1 MILLCAATS
10 IEARACRAGTSNAAQ
25 PIEVLK
31 TGMGLKNAEDALR
44 IRLQNGAS
52 QPRPS
57 LIVSTGFAGSWSPRY
72 RVGDWV
78 VGKTVAYE
86 NRWAPLDLNPARE
99 ILPSQET
106 LPRGD
111 FRTLLEPAIGN
122 AEVLVDMESFSWAKV
137 AHEFQI
143 PFLILR
149 MISDS
154 PSHPLPKTIQHL
166 ATGSFGRGMMSL
178 PSEPRALMKFVARG
192 ARLPGLL
199 KQGWISFS
207 STF

>member
-10 IEARACRAGTSNAAQ
+10 IEARACRAGTSSATRL
-25 PIEVLK
+25 IEVLK
-31 TGMGLKNAEDALR
+31 TGMGLKNAEEALR
-44 IRLQNGAS
+44 ARLQNN
-52 QPRPS
+52 QKPS

-78 VGKTVAYE
+78 VGKTIAYE

-99 ILPSQET
+99 LLPNQER

-122 AEVLVDMESFSWAKV
+122 DEVLVDMESFSWAKV
-137 AHEFQI
+137 AHEFRV

-154 PSHPLPKTIQHL
+154 PSHPLPRTIQHL
-166 ATGSFGRGMMSL
+166 ATGSIGRGILSL
-178 PSEPRALMKFVARG
+178 PSEPRALAKFIARG

-207 STF
+207 S